1 MTIEFVSSQPEVFG
15 PVIQSWSCDVSIS
28 GSDED
33 VGVQLITLPDDTKRN
48 RIDQGGT
55 GAEAWAP
62 RVVLS
67 TREVLLP
74 PFPVMARRQGSW
86 WWWVLGSVTGP

>member
-33 VGVQLITLPDDTKRN
+33 VGVQLITPPDDTKRN
-48 RIDQGGT
+48 RIINRLDDRIDVRNDLDRL
-55 GAEAWAP
+55 E
-62 RVVLS
+62 R
-67 TREVLLP
+67 
-74 PFPVMARRQGSW
+74 
-86 WWWVLGSVTGP
+86 